1 MGTILGFIPL
11 ISSVL
16 SNYLNFTI
24 FMYVHWNNP
33 WNAFQETYQLAI
45 LLVGEHQEKKPLQII
60 EIPHRHPLNYH
71 GKFASR

>member
-16 SNYLNFTI
+16 SNSLNFTI
-24 FMYVHWNNP
+24 FIYVHWNNP

-45 LLVGEHQEKKPLQII
+45 LLVGEQQE
-60 EIPHRHPLNYH
+60 
-71 GKFASR
+71 